1 MQFVAH
7 SHVGM
12 SACKSATQLDDSAL
26 TVAVSAL
33 LRISRE
39 NSRVLLL
46 PVALARFRF
55 VVDRRGRCLLGGQT
69 LLLAYLPS

>member
-33 LRISRE
+33 LPISRE
-39 NSRVLLL
+39 NSRVLL
-46 PVALARFRF
+46 VALARFRF